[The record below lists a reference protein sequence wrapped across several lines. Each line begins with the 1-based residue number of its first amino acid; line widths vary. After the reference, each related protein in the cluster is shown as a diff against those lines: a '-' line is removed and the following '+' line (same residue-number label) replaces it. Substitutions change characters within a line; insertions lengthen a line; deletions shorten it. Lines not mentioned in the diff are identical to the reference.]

1 MKALIRDGVVV
12 DLAAAVFPV
21 HPAFVWVDGPEGVV
35 AGCRYIDGQF
45 VFPEKPGVRAK
56 PDE

>member
-12 DLAAAVFPV
+12 DMAAAVFPV
-21 HPAFVWVDGPEGVV
+21 HPAFVWVDAPEGVV
-35 AGCRYIDGQF
+35 ASWRYIDGRL
-45 VFPEKPGVRAK
+45 VFPEKPGVRTK